1 MKVIFI
7 QDVARVGRKG
17 EIKNVADGFAR
28 NVLLAKNQAIVAT
41 DAAIKKIEQEK
52 NNKESKKELDKNLF
66 LKAINDLQEILNN
79 ESKGLLEITDHKADD
94 KGNLFSA
101 IKEGDIVDSI
111 FKKIKISLN
120 PSQISLGKQSIKKF
134 GEYEIELTDKANKKK
149 IKILVK

>member
-79 ESKGLLEITDHKADD
+79 ESKGLLEITGHKADD